1 MIMNK
6 TSNWLADPCHQTV
19 DPDIT
24 EGYAIGETDFER
36 WGRLWKACASDPELD
51 GEEWVIF
58 LQRIQ
63 EHFRRNYENFPDEFY
78 FWGDFS
84 GDRTLDL
91 KIAKPTVLT
100 ARLLSDLQEYL
111 QINGQKMWRIRIPI
125 YFQPTDP
132 RRVVVVY
139 PHTIDI
145 PSIFPSSIRSSLD
158 QCVDDDALWRRGC
171 NFSSSEDLKPEIFSS
186 SKTGIVSKS
195 CLADKVKARS
205 KEYGRVFSFRILC
218 SRLFYYCVIS
228 ARAYAKR
235 NPF

>member
-1 MIMNK
+1 MNK
-6 TSNWLADPCHQTV
+6 TSNWLADPCRHTV

-24 EGYAIGETDFER
+24 EGYAIGETDRER

-58 LQRIQ
+58 LEHIQ
-63 EHFRRNYENFPDEFY
+63 DHFRRNYENFPDEFY

-139 PHTIDI
+139 PDAIDI

-158 QCVDDDALWRRGC
+158 PSAHDDALWRRGC
-171 NFSSSEDLKPEIFSS
+171 NFSSSEVLKAGHRSPEFQIE
-186 SKTGIVSKS
+186 
-195 CLADKVKARS
+195 
-205 KEYGRVFSFRILC
+205 EYGPGIPIPGSGVQRYAFSAM
-218 SRLFYYCVIS
+218 S
-228 ARAYAKR
+228 ARKR
-235 NPF
+235 AD